1 MLTIS
6 DNDKILEL
14 QNQITV
20 QKQQNTSESKELVVI
35 LNLAF
40 YTGVNQ
46 NTIPSLQVRDIAFD
60 DNRRPRRM
68 LNYDLW
74 KAEPAIAEYFN
85 EYHTRSP
92 KKKNFISLFKN
103 RKQIQRRLDDLG
115 YPFSTFRLYGRKLFI
130 SEWNDAGLHKSDICE
145 KVSDFYQVSLDWI
158 RDNYYKYFLPENS
171 AYSNSPYVFAIY
183 KFKHLENEKNN
194 PESYQEEIRK
204 EYQQITDQNEKRI
217 IEKLANDF
225 RFPL

>member
-20 QKQQNTSESKELVVI
+20 QKQQNTSKSKELVVI

-40 YTGVNQ
+40 YTGVKQ
-46 NTIPSLQVRDIAFD
+46 NKIPSLRVKDIAFD
-60 DNRRPRRM
+60 DNSRPQRIVK
-68 LNYDLW
+68 YDLG
-74 KAEPAIAEYFN
+74 KAKDAIAEYFN

-145 KVSDFYQVSLDWI
+145 KVSDFYQVSLDWVQT
-158 RDNYYKYFLPENS
+158 NFFKYLLPENT
-171 AYSNSPYVFAIY
+171 ANLNSSYVFAIY